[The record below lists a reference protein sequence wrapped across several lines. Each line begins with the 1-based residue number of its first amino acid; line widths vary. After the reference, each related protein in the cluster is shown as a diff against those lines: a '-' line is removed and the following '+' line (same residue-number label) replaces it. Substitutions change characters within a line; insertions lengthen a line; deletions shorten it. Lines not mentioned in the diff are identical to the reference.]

1 MDATPITT
9 AIFDAEFAAGAI
21 TTHNWVTR
29 LFDGLMSP
37 AGYRCNVHV
46 FRNGMWPMAAQFDT
60 PDLPTAEQ
68 VKLVAK
74 KLLTN
79 DGAAGR

>member
-1 MDATPITT
+1 
-9 AIFDAEFAAGAI
+9 
-21 TTHNWVTR
+21 
-29 LFDGLMSP
+29 
-37 AGYRCNVHV
+37 
-46 FRNGMWPMAAQFDT
+46 MWPMAAQFDT